1 MKRVYLLAL
10 FGLCFLFITPN
21 QVFSST
27 FAKGKEIK
35 VKIINCKVDQTTI
48 LANKIEFKVKK
59 RTHKYNLIGGNF
71 AMKSYPFSFDQI
83 TYEEFLGMN
92 IDEIL
97 KVILTNIN
105 NGVMKGNSEDKIG
118 IKYEWKA
125 QLKHPM
131 YKTRPLQNPTPLS
144 K

>member
-71 AMKSYPFSFDQI
+71 AMKSYPFSFNQI

-131 YKTRPLQNPTPLS
+131 YKTYNIELEIEEF
-144 K
+144 